1 MTMLTNMQLA
11 AVSSSRRSAKL
22 LLARLTRL
30 VNDWVAAAIVRRE
43 RKAAFFA
50 LHSLDD
56 RDLKDVGLTRGDIH
70 EALERAARLRKPPG
84 RRL

>member
-1 MTMLTNMQLA
+1 
-11 AVSSSRRSAKL
+11 
-22 LLARLTRL
+22 

-70 EALERAARLRKPPG
+70 EALERAARLRKPRG